1 MQHKTKAD
9 SAKLRKSM
17 EIPKIDLRGLEP
29 GGPGWEEARAAVTA
43 SMVAHG
49 CVVVAHDALGPE
61 LRRALFCRAMPEV
74 FALPLEAKQ
83 RNDSRWGPF
92 NGYISGVPGMAMA
105 ESIRVA
111 EAADAGSVRD
121 FASLLWPQQGNQQE
135 FCDTIVSFCQEHAEG
150 GADGGEDD
158 AGGPRRPGREERR
171 RPPRVAHPRRAAVAL
186 RRAPGQGDRRVHERA
201 PRRHHGHG
209 DRAARGGRP
218 RAAGQG
224 RGLDRRPSRARHSH
238 LRCRRAVQGT
248 YGSIHTSPISQDLPI
263 DMSRRSSR
271 MGGCRRASTASGRRA
286 AASASRCCSVAGPG
300 TTPRCARWTSSSST
314 ASSLCGTSP

>member
-49 CVVVAHDALGPE
+49 CAIVAHDALGPE

-83 RNDSRWGPF
+83 RSDSRWGPF
-92 NGYISGVPGMAMA
+92 NGYISGVPGMAM

-121 FASLLWPQQGNQQE
+121 FTRLLWPQQGNQE
-135 FCDTIVSFCQEHAEG
+135 F
-150 GADGGEDD
+150 
-158 AGGPRRPGREERR
+158 
-171 RPPRVAHPRRAAVAL
+171 
-186 RRAPGQGDRRVHERA
+186 
-201 PRRHHGHG
+201 
-209 DRAARGGRP
+209 
-218 RAAGQG
+218 
-224 RGLDRRPSRARHSH
+224 
-238 LRCRRAVQGT
+238 
-248 YGSIHTSPISQDLPI
+248 
-263 DMSRRSSR
+263 
-271 MGGCRRASTASGRRA
+271 
-286 AASASRCCSVAGPG
+286 
-300 TTPRCARWTSSSST
+300 W
-314 ASSLCGTSP
+314 